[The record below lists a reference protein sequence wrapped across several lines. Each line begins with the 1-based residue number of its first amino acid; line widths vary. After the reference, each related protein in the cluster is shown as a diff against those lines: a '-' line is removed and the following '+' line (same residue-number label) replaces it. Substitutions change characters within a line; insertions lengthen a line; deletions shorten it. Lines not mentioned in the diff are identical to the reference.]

1 MAVARVGGYRSGVAM
16 FVHLTPEKNVRRI
29 RRAGIKVQGAGV
41 FCVPVLPS
49 YVLSHQ
55 WLREL
60 RRRGQRLIVAVHFRV
75 PDEQRVF
82 VGHYSNAGTEMTAA
96 EAVSVARDADDAR
109 GYQVVVPRSIA
120 AAELHRIRQVRQVT
134 GWRYRPDAHGR
145 RPCACPAC
153 LGRGEYKAADLR
165 RRFPVERP
173 ERTKPQLLEQLRDAD
188 NSDDLMDAL
197 WGLGRRSRGDVSD
210 IAHLVEHADPDVRYA
225 LAFALRAY
233 RGSAARRLLAGLA
246 ADPDPEVREA
256 ATKGQ

>member
-1 MAVARVGGYRSGVAM
+1 MAM

-75 PDEQRVF
+75 PDEERVF
-82 VGHYSNAGTEMTAA
+82 VGQYADTGAEMTAA
-96 EAVSVARDADDAR
+96 EAVSVVRAAGDAR

-165 RRFPVERP
+165 RRFPVQGP
-173 ERTKPQLLEQLRDAD
+173 EPTKPQLLHQLRHANDD
-188 NSDDLMDAL
+188 DDLVDAL
-197 WGLGRRSRGDVSD
+197 WGLSRRSRGDVGD
-210 IAHLVEHADPDVRYA
+210 IAHLVEHANPDVRYA
-225 LAFALRAY
+225 LAVALRSY

-246 ADPDPEVREA
+246 ADPDPEVREVA
-256 ATKGQ
+256 LGTRG